1 MTRFSPAGP
10 APLLTTPAVPTGLTR
25 ARRAITDHNALA
37 AAVHDPALR
46 PVTLDEAEDGQAFT
60 LTCAGGTEHFTLHG
74 THARGRGG
82 EFHLTESDHRAQLAA
97 TVQTLPPLH
106 LGEAPGLLGVP
117 EGLAAHGFTLR
128 AGRWLRWKYAFWMR
142 PLHAVHLDGR
152 VVWLAEYDGVEDRGP
167 DRSVYA
173 GQGRVAALVGN
184 ATEEDQSFACAPDD
198 VKAQWVQDGYRPPVF
213 TTHVWRLTPGAAAAF
228 AAGQAPAAADLV
240 PDGFW
245 TLPGTLDAAADAA
258 VNAALAPYRS

>member
-1 MTRFSPAGP
+1 MTQGPPTLLALPAA
-10 APLLTTPAVPTGLTR
+10 APDALALALQAVTH
-25 ARRAITDHNALA
+25 HNALA
-37 AAVHDPALR
+37 GAADDPALR
-46 PVTLDEAEDGQAFT
+46 PVTLDAAEHGQAFT
-60 LTCAGGTEHFTLHG
+60 LTGAGGTEHFTLHG
-74 THARGRGG
+74 THARGWGG

-106 LGEAPGLLGVP
+106 PGEAPGLLGVP

-142 PLHAVHLDGR
+142 PLHAVHPDGR
-152 VVWLAEYDGVEDRGP
+152 VVWLAEYEGVEDRGP

-173 GQGRVAALVGN
+173 GDGRVAALVGN

-198 VKAQWVQDGYRPPVF
+198 IKAQWVQDGYRPPVF
-213 TTHVWRLTPGAAAAF
+213 TTHVWRLTPGAADALC
-228 AAGQAPAAADLV
+228 AGQAPAADHLV
-240 PDGFW
+240 PDGLW